1 MRIFACVKSVSQPKL
16 SPRIV
21 LASCKQVLSI
31 SIKPSE
37 AMLDE
42 LEPKNP
48 YKADVLE
55 SNLYYFV
62 DEPKVPNVS

>member
-1 MRIFACVKSVSQPKL
+1 M

-21 LASCKQVLSI
+21 LASYKQVLSI